1 MGNTMEKDTL
11 NFSMN
16 WNGKLFTDCFTTLR
30 RTTRYSVGQVVMVY
44 LDGEY
49 LYDAVV
55 VAVQPRWLQELDEY
69 ECHLD
74 TGYSAAE
81 TRGIVAKMYQDAT
94 PKTTMYKIL
103 LKRVKGSEHTNYNHL
118 VRKLMPPPK
127 QLSLL

>member
-1 MGNTMEKDTL
+1 MENTETRDKL
-11 NFSMN
+11 HFSTN

-30 RTTRYSVGQVVMVY
+30 RANRFSVGQVVWVY
-44 LDGEY
+44 LEGNY
-49 LYDAVV
+49 LYDAEV

-81 TRGIVAKMYQDAT
+81 TRGIVAKMNQDAT

-118 VRKLMPPPK
+118 VRKLMPAPK